1 MPAQGD
7 FLGND
12 KAHLLAAY
20 VLKLSQGE
28 HK

>member
-1 MPAQGD
+1 MPPQED

-20 VLKLSQGE
+20 VLKLSQGKNE
-28 HK
+28 